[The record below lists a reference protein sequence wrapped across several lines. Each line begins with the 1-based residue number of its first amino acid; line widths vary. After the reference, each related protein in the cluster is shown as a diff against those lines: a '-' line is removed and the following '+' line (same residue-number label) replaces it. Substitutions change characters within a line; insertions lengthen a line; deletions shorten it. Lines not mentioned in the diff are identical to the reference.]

1 MKRTSLVIMLTLVLG
16 ALAGPGCLK
25 DKVLDVVLTGETS
38 ADFAQD
44 EASANFTTPVTID
57 MGQEI
62 RNILTDNGYTVEDL
76 KDAFMTS
83 AFYGVLT
90 FNQSHDWEITGRID
104 VTYKSTTAT
113 AITYTS
119 QSVQGALGK
128 KMSVPLEQGGVDL
141 INQALDDFR
150 AGQNNPLT
158 FTVVNGSVN
167 PAPSGSDRMV
177 FTWRAWIDIQVI
189 LDETVTVPDPF

>member
-1 MKRTSLVIMLTLVLG
+1 MKRTSLVIMLALGLSALV
-16 ALAGPGCLK
+16 GPGCLE
-25 DKVLDVVLTGETS
+25 DKVLDIVLTGETF

-44 EASANFTTPVTID
+44 EANATFTTPVTVD

-62 RNILTDNGYTVEDL
+62 RNILDDNGYSVGDL

-83 AFYGVLT
+83 AFYGVVS

-104 VTYKSTTAT
+104 VTYGTTTAT
-113 AITYTS
+113 AITYTA

-128 KMSVPLEQGGVDL
+128 KISVPLEQGGVDL

-150 AGQNNPLT
+150 AGQNRKLT
-158 FTVVNGSVN
+158 FTVVNGSVS
-167 PAPSGSDRMV
+167 PAPSSVDRMV

-189 LDETVTVPDPF
+189 LDEKVTVPDPF